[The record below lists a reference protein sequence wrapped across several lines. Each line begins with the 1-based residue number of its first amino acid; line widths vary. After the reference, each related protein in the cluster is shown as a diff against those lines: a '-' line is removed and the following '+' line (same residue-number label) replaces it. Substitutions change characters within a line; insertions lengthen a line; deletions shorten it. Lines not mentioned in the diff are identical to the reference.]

1 MLDRAARTSPVHDE
15 AELSTSTAFGMTP
28 AWRRF
33 LVPSLSTL
41 AMLLLLIG
49 LGTWQVYRLHW
60 KEGILAQIAKAEAAP
75 PIPLPAE
82 PEPYTPS
89 PYTKIAVT
97 GRYRFDQAA
106 QYGAEVRDTSAG
118 PTMGAYQIVPL
129 ERTGAP
135 TILVDRGWI
144 PQNRQASLSQ
154 PAGAVT
160 VAGYVRP
167 EETQHWFSP
176 TDDDAGRQFF
186 TLDPA
191 VIGAVVGAPNPEP
204 YTLVALG
211 PETAGTY
218 PAPAQHLPRP
228 PNNHLSYV
236 ITWYGLAVALLI
248 IFGAWVRKA
257 LRS

>member
-1 MLDRAARTSPVHDE
+1 
-15 AELSTSTAFGMTP
+15 MTP

-33 LVPSLSTL
+33 LVPGLSTL
-41 AMLLLLIG
+41 VMLLLLIG

-75 PIPLPAE
+75 PVPLPAE

-89 PYTKIAVT
+89 PYTKISVT
-97 GRYRFDQAA
+97 GRFRFDQAA
-106 QYGAEVRDTSAG
+106 QYGAEVRDTATG

-144 PQNRQASLSQ
+144 PQNRTTALDE
-154 PAGAVT
+154 PPGAVT
-160 VAGYVRP
+160 VSGYVHP
-167 EETQHWFSP
+167 AEKSHWFSP
-176 TDDDAGRQFF
+176 TDDDATRQFF

-191 VIGAVVGAPNPEP
+191 VIGSVVGAPNPEP
-204 YTLVALG
+204 YTLVAMG
-211 PETAGTY
+211 PETAGLY

-228 PNNHLSYV
+228 PNNHLSYA

-248 IFGAWVRKA
+248 IFGAWMRKA